1 MRRRPPK
8 STRPATLFPYTT
20 LCRARGAEG
29 RRRTRGRVQLEGPCR
44 LGGGALRS
52 PRPIGAAMSALDAV
66 DGLAAGRA
74 LGASGLLA
82 TLNAADVLDASDVH
96 VALRAGALT
105 GEADQELLLAL
116 AMVVR
121 ALRSGSTCLDLKTLP
136 DELAGHVV
144 PADLANR
151 LAASPLAAGPA
162 ILHVEG
168 EIGRHTSELQSLMR
182 LSYAVFCLTKKKERK
197 NTSQKT

>member
-1 MRRRPPK
+1 
-8 STRPATLFPYTT
+8 
-20 LCRARGAEG
+20 
-29 RRRTRGRVQLEGPCR
+29 
-44 LGGGALRS
+44 
-52 PRPIGAAMSALDAV
+52 MSALDAV

-121 ALRSGSTCLDLKTLP
+121 ALRSGRS
-136 DELAGHVV
+136 E
-144 PADLANR
+144 
-151 LAASPLAAGPA
+151 
-162 ILHVEG
+162 E
-168 EIGRHTSELQSLMR
+168 HTSELQSLMR
-182 LSYAVFCLTKKKERK
+182 ISYAVFCLKKKK
-197 NTSQKT
+197 QKHYSTLTIGNNH